1 MKVELLAPAGDQESL
16 IAAIQN
22 GADAIYLGGTVFNAR
37 AFAKNFDKE
46 QLKWAVE
53 YAHLREVRLFVT
65 LNTLYKDEEMN
76 DLFDYV
82 QFLYDIQIDALII
95 QDIGLFDYVRHHF
108 PDFEVHLS
116 TQASIMNTKGA
127 QYFEQLGA
135 KRIVLA
141 RENTLEEIR
150 EICQNTSL
158 DVEVFVH
165 GALCVCYSGQ
175 CLMSSMIGKRSGNR
189 GACAQPCRLN
199 YRLKEDNRLL
209 PNTIPYLLSPK
220 DLMTIEHIGDLIDA
234 GVYSFKIE
242 GRMKRPE
249 YVASVVKAYRCAID
263 AHLQKKMKTF
273 ENEIHDMKQMFNRD
287 YTNGYIFQSKH
298 LLDGDYS
305 GNKGIIIGQVL
316 QYDKKKKRVLCLLND
331 ELHQGDSIIFE
342 SIDKGRPINKM
353 YVKGKLVS
361 TAYRNEKVE
370 IEFDTPV
377 SQGNL
382 RKIIDKEL
390 IQRLQSTYKKDYK
403 KIPIKM
409 VFNAHI
415 NQNPSLSLSYRHF
428 TVNKTSSVI
437 CEKAIQRPLEQERI
451 HQQLSKLGQTVFY
464 AEDVQLDID
473 NQIIFP
479 IKALNELR
487 REATEELSYLIASEK
502 IHNQKQEYH
511 EVFKNVKVTTHS
523 YEVEVSSLEQLH
535 SVLQYPIHRIYYPFK
550 KDALE
555 AYRITKEKNI
565 PFVLCFPRICKDAD
579 LKKIQS
585 SEIYQLTDT
594 VMVHDYGSYYMC
606 HDKKRIIGNGLN
618 IYNSYSTLHYPEEKI
633 LSVEISQKQMKVLQT
648 DMNLCHYQVYGK
660 VENMISEYCPITQ
673 YHFNEQK
680 KHCGLCKKHDYA
692 LIDRKNTQ
700 FDLMMDDQC
709 RMHLLHWQTL
719 YNQQVDKILTK
730 GLFFHFT
737 NETKEIVEKVLC
749 SFINTESTKGKL
761 PIFDEKSITLGHF
774 KD

>member
-22 GADAIYLGGTVFNAR
+22 GADAIYLGGTLFNAR

-150 EICQNTSL
+150 EICKNTVL

-209 PNTIPYLLSPK
+209 PDTVPYLLSPK

-249 YVASVVKAYRCAID
+249 YVASVVKAYRHAID
-263 AHLQKKMKTF
+263 SHLQKKTITF
-273 ENEIHDMKQMFNRD
+273 EDEIHNMKQMFNRD
-287 YTNGYIFQSKH
+287 YTNGYIFESKH

-305 GNKGIIIGQVL
+305 GNKGIIIGKVL
-316 QYDKKKKRVLCLLND
+316 QYDKKKKRVLCLLNED
-331 ELHQGDSIIFE
+331 LHQEDSVIFE

-377 SQGNL
+377 NQGNL

-390 IQRLQSTYKKDYK
+390 IQKLQLTYKKDYK
-403 KIPIKM
+403 RIPVKM
-409 VFNAHI
+409 LFNARI
-415 NQNPSLSLSYRHF
+415 NQKPTLSVSYRHF
-428 TVNKTSSVI
+428 TVNKTSPVL

-451 HQQLSKLGQTVFY
+451 YQQLSKLGQTVFY
-464 AEDVQLDID
+464 ADDIQLDID

-479 IKALNELR
+479 IKTINELR
-487 REATEELSYLIASEK
+487 REAIKELSYLIANKK
-502 IHNQKQEYH
+502 IHSHKQEYQESFENIKADSH
-511 EVFKNVKVTTHS
+511 T
-523 YEVEVSSLEQLH
+523 YEIVVSSLEQLQ
-535 SVLQYPIHRIYYPFK
+535 SALQYPIHRIYYPFK
-550 KDALE
+550 RNALE
-555 AYRITKEKNI
+555 AYRIAQEKNI
-565 PFVLCFPRICKDAD
+565 PFVLSFPRICKDFD

-585 SEIYQLTDT
+585 SEIYKLIDT
-594 VMVHDYGSYYMC
+594 VMVHDYGSYHMC
-606 HDKKRIIGNGLN
+606 HDKKRIIGSGLN

-633 LSVEISQKQMKVLQT
+633 LSIEMSQKQMKTLT
-648 DMNLCHYQVYGK
+648 NRY
-660 VENMISEYCPITQ
+660 ESIS
-673 YHFNEQK
+673 
-680 KHCGLCKKHDYA
+680 L
-692 LIDRKNTQ
+692 
-700 FDLMMDDQC
+700 
-709 RMHLLHWQTL
+709 
-719 YNQQVDKILTK
+719 
-730 GLFFHFT
+730 
-737 NETKEIVEKVLC
+737 
-749 SFINTESTKGKL
+749 
-761 PIFDEKSITLGHF
+761 
-774 KD
+774 

>member
-22 GADAIYLGGTVFNAR
+22 GADAIYLGGTLFNAR

-150 EICQNTSL
+150 EICKNTVL

-209 PNTIPYLLSPK
+209 PDTVPYLLSPK

-249 YVASVVKAYRCAID
+249 YVASVVKAYRHAID
-263 AHLQKKMKTF
+263 SHLQKKTITF
-273 ENEIHDMKQMFNRD
+273 EDEIHNMKQMFNRD
-287 YTNGYIFQSKH
+287 YTNGYIFESKH

-305 GNKGIIIGQVL
+305 GNKGIIIGKVL
-316 QYDKKKKRVLCLLND
+316 QYDKKKKRVLCLLNED
-331 ELHQGDSIIFE
+331 LHQEDSVIFE

-370 IEFDTPV
+370 IE
-377 SQGNL
+377 
-382 RKIIDKEL
+382 L
-390 IQRLQSTYKKDYK
+390 IR
-403 KIPIKM
+403 
-409 VFNAHI
+409 
-415 NQNPSLSLSYRHF
+415 PS
-428 TVNKTSSVI
+428 I
-437 CEKAIQRPLEQERI
+437 
-451 HQQLSKLGQTVFY
+451 
-464 AEDVQLDID
+464 
-473 NQIIFP
+473 
-479 IKALNELR
+479 
-487 REATEELSYLIASEK
+487 
-502 IHNQKQEYH
+502 
-511 EVFKNVKVTTHS
+511 
-523 YEVEVSSLEQLH
+523 
-535 SVLQYPIHRIYYPFK
+535 
-550 KDALE
+550 
-555 AYRITKEKNI
+555 
-565 PFVLCFPRICKDAD
+565 
-579 LKKIQS
+579 
-585 SEIYQLTDT
+585 
-594 VMVHDYGSYYMC
+594 
-606 HDKKRIIGNGLN
+606 
-618 IYNSYSTLHYPEEKI
+618 
-633 LSVEISQKQMKVLQT
+633 
-648 DMNLCHYQVYGK
+648 
-660 VENMISEYCPITQ
+660 
-673 YHFNEQK
+673 
-680 KHCGLCKKHDYA
+680 
-692 LIDRKNTQ
+692 
-700 FDLMMDDQC
+700 
-709 RMHLLHWQTL
+709 
-719 YNQQVDKILTK
+719 
-730 GLFFHFT
+730 
-737 NETKEIVEKVLC
+737 KEI
-749 SFINTESTKGKL
+749 
-761 PIFDEKSITLGHF
+761 
-774 KD
+774 

>member
-22 GADAIYLGGTVFNAR
+22 GADAIYLGGTLFNAR

-46 QLKWAVE
+46 QLQWAVK

-141 RENTLEEIR
+141 RENTLDEIR

-158 DVEVFVH
+158 NVEVFVH

-209 PNTIPYLLSPK
+209 PDTVPYLLSPK
-220 DLMTIEHIGDLIDA
+220 DLMTIENIGDLIDA
-234 GVYSFKIE
+234 GVHSFKIE

-249 YVASVVKAYRCAID
+249 YVASVVKAYRQAID
-263 AHLQKKMKTF
+263 AHLQKQTRSF
-273 ENEIHDMKQMFNRD
+273 EDDIHDMKQMFNRD
-287 YTNGYIFQSKH
+287 YTNGYIFNSKH

-316 QYDKKKKRVLCLLND
+316 QYDKKKKRVLCLLSED
-331 ELHQGDSIIFE
+331 LHQEDSVVFE
-342 SIDKGRPINKM
+342 SIDKGRPVNKM

-361 TAYRNEKVE
+361 TAYSNEKVE

-377 SQGNL
+377 YQGNL

-390 IQRLQSTYKKDYK
+390 IQRLQLTYQKDYK
-403 KIPIKM
+403 KIPITM
-409 VFNAHI
+409 HFEAHM
-415 NQNPSLSLSYRHF
+415 NQNPMLTISYRHF
-428 TVNKTSSVI
+428 TVKKTSSVI
-437 CEKAIQRPLEQERI
+437 CEKAIQRPLDQERI
-451 HQQLSKLGQTVFY
+451 YQQLSKLGQTVFY
-464 AEDVQLDID
+464 AKEIELDVDD
-473 NQIIFP
+473 QIIFP

-487 REATEELSYLIASEK
+487 REATEEISNLIANER
-502 IHNQKQEYH
+502 IHTQKQEYQDH
-511 EVFKNVKVTTHS
+511 FENIKADSHT
-523 YEVEVSSLEQLH
+523 YEVMVSSLEQLQSALKH
-535 SVLQYPIHRIYYPFK
+535 PIHRIYYPFQR
-550 KDALE
+550 DALE
-555 AYRITKEKNI
+555 AYRIVQDKNI
-565 PFVLCFPRICKDAD
+565 PFVLSFPRICKDSD
-579 LKKIQS
+579 LKKIQA
-585 SEIYQLTDT
+585 SEIYKQVDT
-594 VMVHDYGSYYMC
+594 VMVYDYGSYYMC
-606 HDKKRIIGNGLN
+606 HDKKRIIGSGLN
-618 IYNSYSTLHYPEEKI
+618 VYNSYSTLHYPEEKI
-633 LSVEISQKQMKVLQT
+633 LSLEISQKQMKVLQT

-680 KHCGLCKKHDYA
+680 KHCGLCKQHRYA

-709 RMHLLHWQTL
+709 RMHLLHCQTL
-719 YNQQVDKILTK
+719 YNQHIDKILTK

-737 NETKEIVEKVLC
+737 NESKEIVEKVLD
-749 SFINTESTKGKL
+749 SFINTETQKGKL
-761 PIFDEKSITLGHF
+761 PIFEEKMITLGHF